1 LFNDYNYFP
10 ANLGERP
17 LSVLLLV
24 VVKVGNNY
32 NNITLSLRCD
42 FLTLGFTVGL
52 GGLLLITSLHAL
64 VVIAMECC
72 CLWFT
77 VVNAA

>member
-1 LFNDYNYFP
+1 
-10 ANLGERP
+10 
-17 LSVLLLV
+17 VLLLV
-24 VVKVGNNY
+24 VVKIYNDY

-52 GGLLLITSLHAL
+52 DGLLLITSLHAL

-72 CLWFT
+72 CL
-77 VVNAA
+77 